1 MTPTDEYSKEKQQ
14 MSGFRYQLNLFYL
27 ALSFF
32 SRIPVPA
39 TVQYSAP
46 LLNKS
51 ARYFSLV
58 GITLAVILALSYWL
72 LSPFLPTTVVI
83 VCLLS
88 ISLLLT
94 GAFHE
99 DGLADTVDGIG
110 GGLTV
115 EKRLEIMK
123 DSRIGVYGAITIII
137 ALLMKYSSL
146 LVIADSSQLI
156 ASLLLGYA
164 LSRAIAASLM
174 FDMAY
179 VSASSGSKSKP
190 LTEQQSGAEL
200 TLLLAVGALPLF
212 LFPVTTIVSVLIS
225 MWLFRSAFKHWL
237 TKRIGGYTGDCLG
250 AAQQISELLIYLLII
265 ASSNTN
271 NAGVLS

>member
-1 MTPTDEYSKEKQQ
+1 MTP
-14 MSGFRYQLNLFYL
+14 MRYQLNLFYL

-39 TVQYSAP
+39 GVQYSAS

-58 GITLAVILALSYWL
+58 GIVLAVILAFCYWL
-72 LSPFLPTTVVI
+72 LSAFLPTTVVI
-83 VCLLS
+83 VCLLI

-115 EKRLEIMK
+115 EKRLLIMK
-123 DSRIGVYGAITIII
+123 DSRIGAYGAVSIVM
-137 ALLMKYSSL
+137 ALLLKYSSL
-146 LVIADSSQLI
+146 VVIADSSQFI
-156 ASLLLGYA
+156 ASLLLGSA
-164 LSRAIAASLM
+164 LSRAIAASLI

-190 LTEQQSGAEL
+190 LAEQQTGEEL
-200 TLLLAVGALPLF
+200 TLLLTVGALPLL
-212 LFPVTTIVSVLIS
+212 LFPFTTIMLVIIS
-225 MWLFRSAFKHWL
+225 MWIFRSGFKHWL
-237 TKRIGGYTGDCLG
+237 NKRIGGYTGDCLG

-271 NAGVLS
+271 NLGALS